1 MLRATFH
8 RLSAA
13 MQTRLDLLMTKHNEG
28 QLIGGEHEELR
39 VLGRQPEEIT
49 LANAPILVGQP

>member
-13 MQTRLDLLMTKHNEG
+13 MQTRLDLLMAKHNEG

-39 VLGRQPEEIT
+39 VWGVNPKR
-49 LANAPILVGQP
+49 